1 MLTTQKQTPRIVIA
15 RTVITAPTT
24 AVSCQQKTAQTY
36 FNIQLAWSIKR

>member
-15 RTVITAPTT
+15 RTVITAPNT